1 MAVPERSS
9 LRLADLKARAPKAS
23 RLMNVK
29 VPVSIVTAIE
39 HLAKRLEVSKTD
51 VIVTLLNEELDVAK
65 VKTPKRKAGSSR

>member
-1 MAVPERSS
+1 
-9 LRLADLKARAPKAS
+9 
-23 RLMNVK
+23 MNVK